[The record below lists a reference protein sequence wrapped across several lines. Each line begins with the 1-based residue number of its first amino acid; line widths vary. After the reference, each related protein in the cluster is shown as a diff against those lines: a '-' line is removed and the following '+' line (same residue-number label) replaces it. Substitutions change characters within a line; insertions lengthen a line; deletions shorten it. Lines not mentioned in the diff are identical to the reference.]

1 MRFERT
7 DMKNSSL
14 TAVPFTRVSLSDGF
28 WSPRQTVNR
37 EVTLPVEYKQCKE
50 TGRLDAFKLDWKPGM
65 PHQPHRFWD
74 SDIGKWIEAAAYSLK
89 THPDKNLEALVD
101 DAVALIATAQQPDGY
116 LNIVYTVVEPEK
128 RWSLLVDSHELYC
141 AGHLI
146 EAAVAYFQATG
157 KRQLLDIM
165 CRNVEHI
172 ASVFGRGKGQK
183 RGYDGHEEIELAL
196 VKLYRATGDR
206 RHLDLAKYFIDERG
220 VEPNY
225 FRLEN
230 DNARKQGWEQWERTD
245 FTYNQAHKPVCEQE
259 EVVGHAVRAMYLY
272 CGMADVARETGDAA
286 LLTPLRKLWKSL
298 AHRKMYVTGGIGST
312 RQGEAFTFDYDLPD
326 ETAYCETCAAIGL
339 VFWAHR
345 MLQLTGEGDFADVM
359 ERALYNGCLSGVSLD
374 GCRFFYAN
382 PLAVY
387 PEAMR
392 GANAHVAGERQE
404 WFGCACCPPNI
415 ARLIASVGEYFYS
428 ESEAEACVHLYA
440 AGDAE
445 LRVAGQNVQMNT
457 TTKYPWDGA
466 VSLRLT
472 PERAARFTLA
482 LRIPGWCTQYSL
494 SVNGTAVRSKPVKG
508 YVRIVRR
515 WQAGDT
521 VKLVL
526 DMPVMQVEAN
536 PRVRMDCGRVALQR
550 GPVVYCLEQKDNG
563 VELRDLTLP
572 AAAGLKPV
580 FLKDQLGGVVVL
592 RGKALRRRP
601 QDWAAGDL
609 YRTAPTAR
617 RTVSITAV
625 PYCVW
630 GNRAP
635 GEEMLVWLNRSL

>member
-1 MRFERT
+1 
-7 DMKNSSL
+7 MKKSSL
-14 TAVPFTRVSLSDGF
+14 NAVPFTRVSLTDGF
-28 WSPRQTVNR
+28 WASRQTVNR

-50 TGRLDAFKLDWKPGM
+50 TGRIDAFKLDWKPGM
-65 PHQPHRFWD
+65 PNQPHRFWD

-89 THPDKNLEALVD
+89 THPDKKLEALVD
-101 DAVALIATAQQPDGY
+101 DAVALIGTAQQPDGY
-116 LNIVYTVVEPEK
+116 LNIAYTVVEPEK
-128 RWSLLVDSHELYC
+128 RWAHLVASHELYC

-146 EAAVAYFQATG
+146 EGAVAYFQTTG

-172 ASVFGRGKGQK
+172 ASVFGRGPGQK

-196 VKLYRATGDR
+196 VKLYRVTGDQ

-230 DNARKQGWEQWERTD
+230 ANARKQGREQWELTD
-245 FTYNQAHKPVCEQE
+245 FTYIQAHKPVREQD

-272 CGMADVARETGDAA
+272 CGMADVAREADDAT
-286 LLTPLRKLWKSL
+286 LLPALRKLWS
-298 AHRKMYVTGGIGST
+298 HVTRKRMYVTGGIGSSCANE
-312 RQGEAFTFDYDLPD
+312 GFTFDYDLPD
-326 ETAYCETCAAIGL
+326 ETAYCETCASVGL

-345 MLQLTGEGDFADVM
+345 MLQLTGEGEFADVM
-359 ERALYNGCLSGVSLD
+359 ERALYNASLSGVSLD
-374 GCRFFYAN
+374 GRKFFYAN

-387 PEAMR
+387 PEAVR
-392 GANAHVAGERQE
+392 GARDHVAGERQE

-440 AGDAE
+440 AGDAG
-445 LRVAGQNVQMNT
+445 LRVAGQSVQLHT

-466 VSLRLT
+466 VKLRLT
-472 PERAARFTLA
+472 PERAAKFTLA
-482 LRIPGWCTQYSL
+482 LRIPGWCGKYKLT
-494 SVNGTAVRSKPVKG
+494 VNGKAVAGKPVNN
-508 YVRIVRR
+508 YVRIARR
-515 WQAGDT
+515 WEAGDT
-521 VKLVL
+521 VEL
-526 DMPVMQVEAN
+526 DLAMPVMQVEAN

-550 GPVVYCLEQKDNG
+550 GPMVYCLEQKDNG
-563 VELRDLTLP
+563 AELRDLTLP
-572 AAAGLKPV
+572 GKAGFKPV
-580 FLKDQLGGVVVL
+580 FLKEQMGGVTVL
-592 RGKALRRRP
+592 RGKALRRRS

-617 RTVSITAV
+617 RTVSVTAV

-630 GNRAP
+630 GNRAA
-635 GEEMLVWLNRSL
+635 GEEMLVWINRGL